1 MVGTKVRLIGRRKK
15 RGLVM
20 IKPPGQLLRCRILEI
35 YDRGFVSIQQ
45 REIEKVSRA
54 VQQTSVVNFSF
65 AVNTV
70 GVEARKGRGRGDA
83 VETVAVIKNAKFHKF
98 HWLKR
103 VGNSSNARVFWQR
116 PT

>member
-1 MVGTKVRLIGRRKK
+1 MVGTKVRFIRGRKK
-15 RGLVM
+15 RRLVM
-20 IKPPGQLLRCRILEI
+20 IKPPGQLLCRRILEI
-35 YDRGFVSIQQ
+35 DDRVFVAIQQ
-45 REIEKVSRA
+45 RQVEKVSRA

-70 GVEARKGRGRGDA
+70 RVEAREGCGRGDA

-103 VGNSSNARVFWQR
+103 VGNSSNARVF
-116 PT
+116 